1 MKPKLLEQIQA
12 RLYYTEDLIIREF
25 DLYGKKAVLVY
36 IETLCDKQKLEISLF
51 KQWFRTQSEDYDD
64 LSINELITS
73 ADVFPCTDPEEAV
86 NAILQG
92 KALVHCEEIWYSLNA
107 EQSNNRSIQEPENES
122 SIIGERSG
130 FIEHMNV
137 NINLIRNRASSPQ
150 FKVRYLTVGNYS
162 NHKIAILWQDG
173 VADSR
178 IVNEVTRRLKGLKT
192 GMEIHPGRLQKEL
205 LKEEKRSLFPQV
217 FGTER
222 IDTATNLI
230 MQGRI
235 AVLCEQSSTCLIV
248 PVSFYTF
255 LRTIDS
261 MLMEDKG
268 ALVLQT
274 LRAIGL
280 MLSLY
285 ICSLY
290 IAIVSFHHEVL
301 PSQMAISIKGSL
313 ENVPYSPIVEA
324 ILMII
329 IFQLIAETTI
339 RLPSQ
344 VAQMV
349 GVAGGIIISEALVK
363 IGFVSN
369 IYIVIVAL
377 SVVGSFIIPTY
388 QMRILTLILQ
398 ILFVFAAW
406 IVGFYG
412 ITLLTAACLVHFFSL
427 EPFGVPYYSPIRS
440 KAK

>member
-1 MKPKLLEQIQA
+1 MKPKLLEQIEA
-12 RLYYTEDLIIREF
+12 RLFYTEDLIVRDF
-25 DLYGKKAVLVY
+25 DLYGKQAKLVY
-36 IETLCDKQKLEISLF
+36 IETLCDADKLENSLF
-51 KQWFRTQSEDYDD
+51 KQWFHRKSEDYDNLAVSD
-64 LSINELITS
+64 LITS
-73 ADVFPCTDPEEAV
+73 ASVFSYKDPEEAV
-86 NAILQG
+86 KALLDGN
-92 KALVHCEEIWYSLNA
+92 ALVHCEGAWYSLNA
-107 EQSNNRSIQEPENES
+107 EQANVRSIQEPDNES

-130 FIEHMNV
+130 FIEQLNV
-137 NINLIRNRASSPQ
+137 NINLIRNRSSSPQ
-150 FKVRYLTVGNYS
+150 LKVRYLTIGKYS
-162 NHKIAILWQDG
+162 THKIAVLWQDG

-178 IVNEVTRRLKGLKT
+178 IVKEVTQRLMGFNT
-192 GMEIHPGRLQKEL
+192 GMEVHPGRLQKEL
-205 LKEEKRSLFPQV
+205 LKEEKRTLFPQV

-235 AVLCEQSSTCLIV
+235 AILCEQSSTCLIV

-255 LRTIDS
+255 LRSIDS
-261 MLMEDKG
+261 MLMEDKA

-280 MLSLY
+280 LLSLY

-290 IAIVSFHHEVL
+290 IAVVSFHHEVL
-301 PSQMAISIKGSL
+301 PSQMAITIKGSL
-313 ENVPYSPIVEA
+313 ENVPYSPIIEA
-324 ILMII
+324 VLMIV

-344 VAQMV
+344 IAQMV

-369 IYIVIVAL
+369 VYIVIVAL
-377 SVVGSFIIPTY
+377 SVIGSFLIPTY
-388 QMRILTLILQ
+388 QMRVLTLILQ
-398 ILFVFAAW
+398 LMFVFAAW

-412 ITLLTAACLVHFFSL
+412 MTLLTAACMIHFFSL

-440 KAK
+440 RAK

>member
-1 MKPKLLEQIQA
+1 MMLEQIQA
-12 RLYYTEDLIIREF
+12 KLFYTEDLIVREF
-25 DLYGKKAVLVY
+25 DLYGREAIVVY
-36 IETLCDKQKLEISLF
+36 IETLVDPDKLEKSLF
-51 KQWFRTQSEDYDD
+51 KQWFEAQLDHDHH
-64 LSINELITS
+64 LALGELITS
-73 ADVFPCTDPEEAV
+73 AVVFPCTNPDDAV
-86 NAILQG
+86 KELLDG
-92 KALVHCEEIWYSLNA
+92 KALVYSEDAWYSLSA
-107 EQSNNRSIQEPENES
+107 EQSNVRSIQEPQNEG
-122 SIIGERSG
+122 SIIGERTG
-130 FIEHMNV
+130 FIEQLNI
-137 NINLIRNRASSPQ
+137 NINLIRNRASSPHL
-150 FKVRYLTVGNYS
+150 KVRYLTLGKYS
-162 NHKIAILWQDG
+162 SHKVAVLWQDG
-173 VADSR
+173 SADPD
-178 IVNEVTRRLKGLKT
+178 IVDMVTKRLKGLNT
-192 GMEIHPGRLQKEL
+192 GMEVHPGRLQKEL
-205 LKEEKRSLFPQV
+205 LKEEKKTLFPQV

-261 MLMEDKG
+261 MLMEDRG

-274 LRAIGL
+274 LRGIGL

-290 IAIVSFHHEVL
+290 IAVVSFHHEVL

-324 ILMII
+324 VLMII
-329 IFQLIAETTI
+329 IFQLIAEATI

-344 VAQMV
+344 IAQMV

-369 IYIVIVAL
+369 VYIVIVAL
-377 SVVGSFIIPTY
+377 SVIGSFLIPTY

-398 ILFVFAAW
+398 LLFVFAAW

-412 ITLLTAACLVHFFSL
+412 ITLLTAAFMVHFFSL
-427 EPFGVPYYSPIRS
+427 EPFGVPYYSPIRNHS
-440 KAK
+440 K

>member
-1 MKPKLLEQIQA
+1 MKPKFLEQIQA
-12 RLYYTEDLIIREF
+12 RLYYTEDLIVREF
-25 DLYGKKAVLVY
+25 DLYGKPAVLVY
-36 IETLCDKQKLEISLF
+36 VETLCDTEKLEINLF
-51 KQWFRTQSEDYDD
+51 KQWFRTNSDDYHNLKVDG
-64 LSINELITS
+64 LITS
-73 ADVFPCTDPEEAV
+73 LDVHSCTSPEEAV
-86 NAILQG
+86 KAILQG
-92 KALVHCEEIWYSLNA
+92 KALAGYEESWYVFNA
-107 EQSNNRSIQEPENES
+107 QQANVRSIQEPVNES

-130 FIEHMNV
+130 FIEHLNV

-150 FKVRYLTVGNYS
+150 LKVRYLRVGHYS
-162 NHKIAILWQDG
+162 NHEVAVLWQEG
-173 VADSR
+173 VADAR
-178 IVNEVTRRLKGLKT
+178 IVNEVTQRLRRLGT
-192 GMEIHPGRLQKEL
+192 GREVHPGRLQKEL
-205 LKEEKRSLFPQV
+205 LKAEKRSVFPQV

-268 ALVLQT
+268 ALILQT

-324 ILMII
+324 VLMII

-344 VAQMV
+344 IAQMV

-388 QMRILTLILQ
+388 QMRILILILQ
-398 ILFVFAAW
+398 LLFVFAAW

-440 KAK
+440 KAE

>member
-12 RLYYTEDLIIREF
+12 RLYYTEDLTIREF
-25 DLYGKKAVLVY
+25 DLYGKPAVLVY
-36 IETLCDKQKLEISLF
+36 IETLCNTEKLETSLF
-51 KQWFRTQSEDYDD
+51 KQWFRTKSDDYHN
-64 LSINELITS
+64 LTISELITS
-73 ADVFPCTDPEEAV
+73 VEVFLCTDPEDAV
-86 NAILQG
+86 KAILQG
-92 KALVHCEEIWYSLNA
+92 KALVNCEEVWYSLNA
-107 EQSNNRSIQEPENES
+107 EQSNVRSIHEPENES

-130 FIEHMNV
+130 FIEQLNI

-150 FKVRYLTVGNYS
+150 LKVRYLTVGNYS

-173 VADSR
+173 VADSQ
-178 IVNEVTRRLKGLKT
+178 IVKEVTQRLKGLNT
-192 GMEIHPGRLQKEL
+192 GMEVHPGRLQKEL

-235 AVLCEQSSTCLIV
+235 AILCEQSSTCLIV

-261 MLMEDKG
+261 MLMDDKG

-301 PSQMAISIKGSL
+301 PSQMAISIKSSL
-313 ENVPYSPIVEA
+313 ENVPYTPIVEA

-377 SVVGSFIIPTY
+377 SVIGSFIIPTY
-388 QMRILTLILQ
+388 QMRILVLILQ
-398 ILFVFAAW
+398 LLFVFAAW
-406 IVGFYG
+406 VVGFYG

>member
-12 RLYYTEDLIIREF
+12 RLFYTEDLIIREF
-25 DLYGKKAVLVY
+25 SLNGKPAVVVY
-36 IETLCDKQKLEISLF
+36 IETLCDTEKLEISLF
-51 KQWFRTQSEDYDD
+51 KQWFRTKSDDYHN
-64 LSINELITS
+64 LTISELITS
-73 ADVFPCTDPEEAV
+73 AEVFPCVNPEEAV
-86 NAILQG
+86 KAILQG
-92 KALVHCEEIWYSLNA
+92 KALVTCEEIWYSLNA
-107 EQSNNRSIQEPENES
+107 EQSNIRSIQEPVNES

-130 FIEHMNV
+130 FVEHLIV

-150 FKVRYLTVGNYS
+150 LKVRYLTVGKYS
-162 NHKIAILWQDG
+162 THKIAVIWQDG

-178 IVNEVTRRLKGLKT
+178 IVKEVTQRLKGLDT
-192 GMEIHPGRLQKEL
+192 GMEIHPGRLQKKL

-235 AVLCEQSSTCLIV
+235 AILCEQSSTCLIV

-313 ENVPYSPIVEA
+313 ENVPYPPIVEA
-324 ILMII
+324 VLMIL

-377 SVVGSFIIPTY
+377 SVIGSFIIPTY
-388 QMRILTLILQ
+388 QMRILTLLLQ
-398 ILFVFAAW
+398 LLFVFAAW

-440 KAK
+440 KSE